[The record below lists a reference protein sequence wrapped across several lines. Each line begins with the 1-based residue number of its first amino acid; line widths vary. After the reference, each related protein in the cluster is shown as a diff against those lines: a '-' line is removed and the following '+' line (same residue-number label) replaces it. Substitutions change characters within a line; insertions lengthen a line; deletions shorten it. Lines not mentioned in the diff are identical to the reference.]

1 MTIEEKRKA
10 LDEFCKTH
18 NDYCDGCVLND
29 RTSCHFDASDIEI
42 EDLYGIV
49 FEGKNIVRSGQK
61 VDCECSELT
70 ARAVKSDEINH
81 PDRYNSGGFECIDVM
96 LAVFGYEAVRNFCIL
111 NAFKYIWRHKQKGG
125 AEDIKKAVWYL
136 NKFVELE
143 ELPDD

>member
-1 MTIEEKRKA
+1 MLTGFEKTY
-10 LDEFCKTH
+10 LPDEQNIHH
-18 NDYCDGCVLND
+18 N
-29 RTSCHFDASDIEI
+29 
-42 EDLYGIV
+42 
-49 FEGKNIVRSGQK
+49 
-61 VDCECSELT
+61 
-70 ARAVKSDEINH
+70 EINH

-96 LAVFGYEAVRNFCIL
+96 LAVFGKEVVQNFCIL